1 MKFIKILYVSIVLS
15 LLVGF
20 TTYAAEEEKA
30 DIILGPGV
38 TISNNTEGPTSIISD
53 ENINNSENEEVTQ
66 QEPEKLS
73 YTEEDL
79 QYMIMVLTGECQ
91 GLPFE
96 IQLEYA
102 SVVMNRKNDPSYP
115 NTIKGVCLQKG
126 QYSCFRDGNA
136 YRTPTAAS
144 IEAAKY
150 ILENGSISPANV
162 VYQSHGRQGSGIY
175 KQIGREKFCF
185 K

>member
-1 MKFIKILYVSIVLS
+1 MLS
-15 LLVGF
+15 LLIGF
-20 TTYAAEEEKA
+20 TSYAEENTN
-30 DIILGPGV
+30 IISGPGV
-38 TISNNTEGPTSIISD
+38 EIEQKKEEESLTTIEENTNSI
-53 ENINNSENEEVTQ
+53 NEEVTTTQ
-66 QEPEKLS
+66 KLS

-91 GLPFE
+91 DLPFE

-115 NTIKGVCLQKG
+115 NTIKGVCLQRG

-136 YRTPTAAS
+136 YRTPTSNSVA
-144 IEAAKY
+144 AAKY

-162 VYQSHGRQGSGIY
+162 VYQSYGRQGSGVY

>member
-1 MKFIKILYVSIVLS
+1 MKFIKILYLSIILS
-15 LLVGF
+15 LLIGF
-20 TTYAAEEEKA
+20 TSYAE
-30 DIILGPGV
+30 
-38 TISNNTEGPTSIISD
+38 
-53 ENINNSENEEVTQ
+53 ENINIISGPGDEIEQKKEEESLTIIEENTNSINEEAITKIQ
-66 QEPEKLS
+66 KLS

-91 GLPFE
+91 DLPFE

-115 NTIKGVCLQKG
+115 NTIKGVCLQRG

-136 YRTPTAAS
+136 YRTPTANSVA
-144 IEAAKY
+144 AAKY

-162 VYQSHGRQGSGIY
+162 VYQSYGRQGSGIY

>member
-1 MKFIKILYVSIVLS
+1 MKFIKILYLSIVMS
-15 LLVGF
+15 LLIGF
-20 TTYAAEEEKA
+20 TSYAEENTN
-30 DIILGPGV
+30 IISGPGEE
-38 TISNNTEGPTSIISD
+38 IAQKKEEESLAENT
-53 ENINNSENEEVTQ
+53 NSTNEEVVVETQ
-66 QEPEKLS
+66 KLS

-91 GLPFE
+91 DLPYE
-96 IQLEYA
+96 VQLEYA

-115 NTIKGVCLQKG
+115 NTIKGVCLQKR

-136 YRTPTAAS
+136 YRTPTANS
-144 IEAAKY
+144 IAAAKY

-162 VYQSHGRQGSGIY
+162 VYQSHGKQGSGVY

>member
-1 MKFIKILYVSIVLS
+1 MKFIKILYLSIVMS
-15 LLVGF
+15 LLIGF
-20 TTYAAEEEKA
+20 TSYAEENSN
-30 DIILGPGV
+30 IISGPGEEIAQKQKEEESL
-38 TISNNTEGPTSIISD
+38 TTEENNT
-53 ENINNSENEEVTQ
+53 NSTKEEVVNETQ
-66 QEPEKLS
+66 KLS

-91 GLPFE
+91 DLPYE
-96 IQLEYA
+96 VQLEFA

-115 NTIKGVCLQKG
+115 NTIKGVCLQRG

-136 YRTPTAAS
+136 YRTPTANS
-144 IEAAKY
+144 IAAAKY
-150 ILENGSISPANV
+150 VLENGSISPANV
-162 VYQSHGRQGSGIY
+162 VYQSYGRQGSGVY